1 MQSICQKFLLSI
13 MLKMLNNNTHGEGC
27 IADLEKIIIDPSDAM
42 FLPARSGFLVFLVK
56 KLFHNT
62 RCFFHPK
69 EKDRSSMIIIQRS
82 LSLKKNRV
90 LHLSIRLEQ
99 IVSILIG
106 IIKNLYE
113 TDAVQ
118 FDTLQGVLNPILE
131 SFLSRRDISLIDQFA
146 ILNSLRKG
154 FGFYHNLKY
163 WEVSFGLKSNFSLS
177 RSKVVL
183 TLDSSIFFQKFRLI
197 MRQLEPIPMQ
207 HDLLCFMYRTILRD
221 PEHMVVPTI
230 PISFELTVQQNYRF
244 WLRCFN
250 WETRRDEFL
259 KKCLCKFVSRAFFS
273 KKDMNY
279 FFPRTNIGSFQDFF
293 KHSHIAYH
301 SAFKEKISGLSF
313 EPI

>member
-1 MQSICQKFLLSI
+1 MQKFCRRLLLSTI
-13 MLKMLNNNTHGEGC
+13 LKMLNKDTHGAGC
-27 IADLEKIIIDPSDAM
+27 IADLEKTIFDPSDAM
-42 FLPARSGFLVFLVK
+42 LLASRNGFLVFLVK
-56 KLFHNT
+56 KFFHNT
-62 RCFFHPK
+62 RCFFHQI
-69 EKDRSSMIIIQRS
+69 EKAKSSMIVIQRS

-99 IVSILIG
+99 ITSILIET
-106 IIKNLYE
+106 IKNLYE
-113 TDAVQ
+113 TDTVQ

-177 RSKVVL
+177 RSKVVI

-207 HDLLCFMYRTILRD
+207 HDLLCLMYRTILRD
-221 PEHMVVPTI
+221 PAHMVVPTI
-230 PISFELTVQQNYRF
+230 PISFELTVHQNYRF
-244 WLRCFN
+244 WLRYFD
-250 WETRRDEFL
+250 WETRRNEFL
-259 KKCLCKFVSRAFFS
+259 SKCLCKFVSRDLFS
-273 KKDMNY
+273 KKDTNY
-279 FFPRTNIGSFQDFF
+279 YLQRTKTDSFKKFFEN
-293 KHSHIAYH
+293 SHIACH
-301 SAFKEKISGLSF
+301 LALMEKISDLSF